1 MAVETVLE
9 FDKEIKET
17 GFKILN
23 KVKNFVGEIENVFEE
38 KNISR
43 RNTKRENKNH
53 FTNFIVNLIQTLFK
67 YKDED
72 LEYLVIIINSEL
84 KRQRDSTF
92 HDITA
97 NSDIQKLLSDK
108 IATVKNKPATEI
120 RHYLKALANKL
131 SVENYV
137 NKEEKKLLGIVN
149 SMCKEESVTELNKFI
164 KDLDD
169 YRLKAR
175 KNMDLSQLVRTGL
188 ESILYEPYF
197 RLRVNLRSNLTS
209 ESRNYLKAYYD
220 LINLDSKYST
230 VSQTVSE
237 LTSPSQNYIEKI
249 LDFSGLKQYF
259 KKWVSDV
266 SNKKSS
272 TTPITHRPTNPTTDP
287 PLPVKRKEK
296 IEFIDSDDDND
307 DTDDVIPKK
316 RDKNSIT
323 IKHKTTFK
331 KDSAKLK
338 ERGDGTSE
346 ESTTLKQVYLEKNL
360 DLKYKPF
367 SYEHSSSATKQ
378 NKRIRTSSTTRK
390 PQKKPHLERYMKQK
404 RIQKQDSVI
413 FNESKQKFDD
423 TDSDSTDLS
432 KLTSKRRISS
442 KYTKTPERFGR
453 TVLRDDFEPDFRSQ
467 TKNRHRKSKP
477 DFVEHRS
484 EYKMRSDKQ
493 SSYGDRELYTFKPG
507 IPNVIE
513 LVKDIGYSID
523 IKKEK
528 DLELSDET
536 NNVKSSR

>member
-53 FTNFIVNLIQTLFK
+53 FTNFIVNLIQTLIK
-67 YKDED
+67 YKDDD

-92 HDITA
+92 HNITA

-131 SVENYV
+131 SAENYV

-188 ESILYEPYF
+188 QSILYEPYF
-197 RLRVNLRSNLTS
+197 RLRVNLGSNLTS

-220 LINLDSKYST
+220 LINLDSKYT
-230 VSQTVSE
+230 IISQTVSE

-266 SNKKSS
+266 INKKSS

-287 PLPVKRKEK
+287 PVPVKRKEK
-296 IEFIDSDDDND
+296 IEFTDSDDEND

-316 RDKNSIT
+316 KDKNAIN

-338 ERGDGTSE
+338 ERGDRTSE
-346 ESTTLKQVYLEKNL
+346 EDTTLKQVYLEKNL

-367 SYEHSSSATKQ
+367 SYDYSSSATKR
-378 NKRIRTSSTTRK
+378 NKRIRTTSTTRR
-390 PQKKPHLERYMKQK
+390 PHKKPHLERYMKQK

-423 TDSDSTDLS
+423 TDSDNTDSS
-432 KLTSKRRISS
+432 KLTTNFFKIHQN
-442 KYTKTPERFGR
+442 TR
-453 TVLRDDFEPDFRSQ
+453 TVWP
-467 TKNRHRKSKP
+467 H
-477 DFVEHRS
+477 
-484 EYKMRSDKQ
+484 
-493 SSYGDRELYTFKPG
+493 SS
-507 IPNVIE
+507 
-513 LVKDIGYSID
+513 
-523 IKKEK
+523 
-528 DLELSDET
+528 
-536 NNVKSSR
+536 